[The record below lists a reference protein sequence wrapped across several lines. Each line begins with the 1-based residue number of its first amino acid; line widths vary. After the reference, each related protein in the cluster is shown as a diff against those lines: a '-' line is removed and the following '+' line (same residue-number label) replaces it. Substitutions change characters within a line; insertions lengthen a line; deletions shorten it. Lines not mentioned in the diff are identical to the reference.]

1 MENFA
6 YLIQQPQFLYPILL
20 WTLFWKGLALWKAAQ
35 KKQVYW
41 FIAILVINF
50 LGIFSIL
57 YIYVFSEWKRIKAC
71 CTKKEE
77 KEPSTEEIKKE
88 KE

>member
-6 YLIQQPQFLYPILL
+6 YLIQQPHILL
-20 WTLFWKGLALWKAAQ
+20 PLLVWSLFWKGLALWKSAQ

-41 FIAILVINF
+41 FIAILVINL

-57 YIYVFSEWKRIKAC
+57 YIYVFSEWKTILNFLRTKS
-71 CTKKEE
+71 KKEE
-77 KEPSTEEIKKE
+77 E
-88 KE
+88 KS